1 MMSEIEILTKRG
13 FKNSRGE
20 NVLSDISGIGVKNVV
35 KVEYSPLYII
45 DGDIDSAETERI
57 ASELLT
63 DKITETY
70 TIRPH
75 LETDG
80 QQRCGT
86 ISDSIENTDFSG
98 SAFSVI
104 VVWYKRGVTD
114 TVSESVIKAIKDLG
128 IAKEVK
134 VKTGHK
140 YYLYGEILRSALN
153 NIAIK
158 LLANTLIQEYKIR

>member
-1 MMSEIEILTKRG
+1 MMSEIEILTKKG

-20 NVLSDISGIGVKNVV
+20 HVLSDISGIGVRNVI

-57 ASELLT
+57 ASELLS
-63 DKITETY
+63 DKVTETY
-70 TIRPH
+70 IVRPR
-75 LETDG
+75 LKTDSRQYSG
-80 QQRCGT
+80 F
-86 ISDSIENTDFSG
+86 ISDSNEETDPS
-98 SAFSVI
+98 FSVI

-114 TVSESVIKAIKDLG
+114 TVSESVVKAIKDLG

-140 YYLYGEILRSALN
+140 YYLYGEILQSTLN
-153 NIAIK
+153 NIATK